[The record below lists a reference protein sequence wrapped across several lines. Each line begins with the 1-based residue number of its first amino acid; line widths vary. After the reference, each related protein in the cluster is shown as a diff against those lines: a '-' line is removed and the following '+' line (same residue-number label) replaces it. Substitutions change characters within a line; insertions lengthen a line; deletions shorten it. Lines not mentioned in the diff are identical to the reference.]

1 LSATVVVPP
10 NTDLAVQMLT
20 HAVQTGIMPPER
32 TLTVPKSLPMVE
44 ELAKK
49 PVQRSQAAGAQA
61 F

>member
-1 LSATVVVPP
+1 VPP